1 MQLTIAHQT
10 RYTFETPIPYG
21 LQQVRLRPLSS
32 DVQDVSDW
40 ELTIEGGTLQARFTD
55 EHGNAVDLVRVDPG
69 SRDLVIACRGVVET
83 RDTSGMTGPHKSP
96 APLWYYTRQ
105 TDRTRPGPAMRKL
118 AKALP
123 DDAENTLAR
132 LHALSRLI
140 AEEVRYDVGSTHV
153 ATSGEDAAEKRHG
166 VCQDHAHILVGMA
179 RQTGL
184 PARYVSGYLLMDGV
198 VDQEASHAWAEV
210 HIDSLGWVG
219 FDPSNG
225 ISPDERYVR
234 VATGLDYGEAA
245 PISGVTYGGGEETLL
260 VTLQVQQ

>member
-10 RYTFETPIPYG
+10 RYSFETPIPYG
-21 LQQVRLRPLSS
+21 LQQVRLRPFCCAVQSVSS
-32 DVQDVSDW
+32 W
-40 ELTIEGGTLQARFTD
+40 ELTVEGGTLQARFPD

-69 SRDLVIACRGVVET
+69 SRELVIACRGVVET
-83 RDTSGMTGPHKSP
+83 RDTSGMTGPHEGP

-118 AKALP
+118 AKSVPAELEDTLP
-123 DDAENTLAR
+123 R

-140 AEEVRYDVGSTHV
+140 TEHVTYEVSSTHV
-153 ATSGEDAAEKRHG
+153 ATCGEDAAADGHG
-166 VCQDHAHILVGMA
+166 VCQDHAHILVGIA
-179 RQTGL
+179 RQMGL
-184 PARYVSGYLLMDGV
+184 PARYISGYLLIDGMI
-198 VDQEASHAWAEV
+198 DQEASHAWAEV
-210 HIDSLGWVG
+210 HIDGLGWVG

-234 VATGLDYGEAA
+234 VATGLDYTEAA

>member
-21 LQQVRLRPLSS
+21 LQQVRLRPVCCG
-32 DVQDVSDW
+32 VQSVSDW
-40 ELTIEGGTLQARFTD
+40 ELTVEGGSLQVRFPD

-69 SRDLVIACRGVVET
+69 SRELVISCRGVVET
-83 RDTSGMTGPHKSP
+83 RDTSGMSGAHEGP

-118 AKALP
+118 AKSLP
-123 DDAENTLAR
+123 GEPDTTLDR
-132 LHALSRLI
+132 LHVLSRLI
-140 AEEVRYDVGSTHV
+140 TEQVRYDVGATHV
-153 ATSGEDAAEKRHG
+153 ATSGEEAAAEGHG
-166 VCQDHAHILVGMA
+166 VCQDHAHILLGLA
-179 RQTGL
+179 RQMGL
-184 PARYVSGYLLMDGV
+184 PARYVSGYLLIDGQI
-198 VDQEASHAWAEV
+198 DQEASHAWAEV
-210 HIDSLGWVG
+210 HIDNLGWVG

-234 VATGLDYGEAA
+234 VATGLDYAEAA